1 MSVSLSKIIYY
12 IMAVLISICTQK
24 GGTGK
29 TTLTMHLAT
38 YYHAVEKR
46 NVIVLDA
53 DFPQHSFFNERAL
66 EIAKLRQDPELIA
79 ALQQQGRAPYEV
91 RKVAM
96 ADAPA
101 LLDQLADK
109 PDTVVFLDM
118 PGTINIA
125 GYDQVVRRLNYI
137 ILPMEADKL
146 TFAAG
151 MMTLDAFSKISRPA
165 GKPLKSYL
173 LWNRYKSS
181 ERQAIYESIET
192 MAGQRPDL
200 TILNTR
206 IKDSVVWKNNRST
219 LFPYGEI
226 KKLIVEINQELAFN
240 K

>member
-1 MSVSLSKIIYY
+1 
-12 IMAVLISICTQK
+12 MAVFISICTQK

-29 TTLTMHLAT
+29 TTLTMHMAT
-38 YYHAVEKR
+38 YYHVVEKR

-79 ALQQQGRAPYEV
+79 TLQQQGRAPYEV

-96 ADAPA
+96 TDAPT
-101 LLDQLADK
+101 LLDQLADT
-109 PDTVVFLDM
+109 PDTIVFLDM

-125 GYDQVVRRLNYI
+125 GYDQVVRRLDYI

-151 MMTLDAFSKISRPA
+151 MMTLDAFSKINRPA

-173 LWNRYKSS
+173 LWNKYKSS
-181 ERQAIYESIET
+181 ERQTIYESIET

-200 TILNTR
+200 TILDTR
-206 IKDSVVWKNNRST
+206 VKDSVVWKNNRST

-226 KKLIVEINQELAFN
+226 KKLIAEINQKLAFN
-240 K
+240 S